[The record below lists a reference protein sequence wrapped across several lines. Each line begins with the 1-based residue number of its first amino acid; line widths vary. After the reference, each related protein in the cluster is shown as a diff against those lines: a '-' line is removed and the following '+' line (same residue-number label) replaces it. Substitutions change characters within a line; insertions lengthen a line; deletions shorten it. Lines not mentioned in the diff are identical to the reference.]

1 MQLPLIAQPTPL
13 PPPSLELIGT
23 QGDIRYYDQ
32 PAKGVLN
39 SPESTGMPFWSIN
52 PYVGCAFGCAYCYAR
67 YAHRYVA
74 ERKTAAGSDEG
85 HELTE
90 LPSWLAFERR
100 IFVKRNAADVL
111 RETLRA
117 GKSQKPKA
125 RSQRTAQP
133 SHESQ
138 VTSHDQSPIPD
149 SRFPIPDDSRVTSH
163 ESRLAKLWKG
173 ETVVIG
179 TATDPYQPAERTY
192 RVTRSLL
199 EVLAGEKGMSVVIIT
214 KSALIT
220 RDVDLLAEI
229 ANRSK
234 LTIHLSLI
242 TLDRELARRI
252 EPRAPTPE
260 ARVRALERLAA
271 ANIDVGINVM
281 PVLPGITDRPA
292 MLDAVVR
299 RVKAAG
305 ASHVNAC
312 ALRLRSTARKRYLPF
327 IELEF
332 PRLASAYR
340 VAYTGRD
347 QVSDTYR
354 EGLSRFMRERCRKHG
369 ITYGSRRDRVESLN
383 MDEPEVMET
392 DQLALSL
399 DGMAEAD
406 GGRRMG
412 HHTLRHLPSAL
423 RHQFLVRAK

>member
-1 MQLPLIAQPTPL
+1 MQLPLIAPPE
-13 PPPSLELIGT
+13 PPPPPPLELIGS

-39 SPESTGMPFWSIN
+39 GPEVTGMGFWSIN

-85 HELTE
+85 HVLTE

-111 RETLRA
+111 RETLR
-117 GKSQKPKA
+117 GHRPQGTGHKRGQSSEVRGQ
-125 RSQRTAQP
+125 S
-133 SHESQ
+133 SESTPEPHAPRPEPR
-138 VTSHDQSPIPD
+138 V
-149 SRFPIPDDSRVTSH
+149 SR
-163 ESRLAKLWKG
+163 LWKG

-179 TATDPYQPAERTY
+179 TATDPYQPAERLF
-192 RVTRSLL
+192 RVTRGVL
-199 EVLAGEKGMSVVIIT
+199 EVLAQEKGLSVCIIT

-220 RDVDLLAEI
+220 RDVDLLATLS
-229 ANRSK
+229 NRSK

-260 ARVRALERLAA
+260 ARVRALERLSAA
-271 ANIDVGINVM
+271 GIDVGINVM

-292 MLDAVVR
+292 MLDAVIR
-299 RVKAAG
+299 RVSDAG

-312 ALRLRSTARKRYLPF
+312 ALRLQSAARTRYLPF
-327 IELEF
+327 IESEF
-332 PRLASAYR
+332 PRLYPAYRSAYSGGYQMND
-340 VAYTGRD
+340 A
-347 QVSDTYR
+347 YR

-369 ITYGSRRDRVESLN
+369 IWYGHSRDRDDSPEEE
-383 MDEPEVMET
+383 EPEVRAT
-392 DQLALSL
+392 DQLDLPLSSEL
-399 DGMAEAD
+399 
-406 GGRRMG
+406 
-412 HHTLRHLPSAL
+412 
-423 RHQFLVRAK
+423 

>member
-1 MQLPLIAQPTPL
+1 MQLPLIASPL
-13 PPPSLELIGT
+13 PPPPSLELIGT

-90 LPSWLAFERR
+90 LPAWLAFERR
-100 IFVKRNAADVL
+100 IFIKRNAADVL
-111 RETLRA
+111 RETLRGHRPQA
-117 GKSQKPKA
+117 TGQKRRSVVGGRKS
-125 RSQRTAQP
+125 
-133 SHESQ
+133 E
-138 VTSHDQSPIPD
+138 DD
-149 SRFPIPDDSRVTSH
+149 SRFTIHDSRIS
-163 ESRLAKLWKG
+163 KLWKG

-192 RVTRSLL
+192 RVTRSVL
-199 EVLAGEKGMSVVIIT
+199 EVLSGEKGLSVCIIT
-214 KSALIT
+214 KSALVT
-220 RDVDLLAEI
+220 RDIDLLAAL

-234 LTIHLSLI
+234 LVIHLSLI

-271 ANIDVGINVM
+271 AGIDVGINVM

-305 ASHVNAC
+305 ASHINAC
-312 ALRLRSTARKRYLPF
+312 ALRLQSAARKRYLPF

-332 PRLASAYR
+332 PRLASSYR

-347 QVSDTYR
+347 QVSDAYR

-369 ITYGSRRDRVESLN
+369 ITYGSRRQQLASPDDDVPEAPES
-383 MDEPEVMET
+383 
-392 DQLALSL
+392 DQLSLSNL
-399 DGMAEAD
+399 
-406 GGRRMG
+406 
-412 HHTLRHLPSAL
+412 
-423 RHQFLVRAK
+423 

>member
-1 MQLPLIAQPTPL
+1 MQLPLITPPEPS
-13 PPPSLELIGT
+13 PPPPLELIGT

-90 LPSWLAFERR
+90 LPPWLAFERR
-100 IFVKRNAADVL
+100 IFIKRNAAEVL
-111 RETLRA
+111 RETLRGHRPEA
-117 GKSQKPKA
+117 TGHRRGQRSEL
-125 RSQRTAQP
+125 RSQSGSPP
-133 SHESQ
+133 SHESP
-138 VTSHDQSPIPD
+138 VTSHQSITSHQSPVT
-149 SRFPIPDDSRVTSH
+149 SHQSRVTKIW
-163 ESRLAKLWKG
+163 RG
-173 ETVVIG
+173 EPIVIG

-192 RVTRSLL
+192 RVTRSVL
-199 EVLAGEKGMSVVIIT
+199 EVLAGEKGLSVCVIT

-220 RDVDLLAEI
+220 RDIDVLREL
-229 ANRSK
+229 ANRSSF
-234 LTIHLSLI
+234 TIHLSLI

-271 ANIDVGINVM
+271 AGIDVGINVM

-299 RVKAAG
+299 RVKDAG
-305 ASHVNAC
+305 ASHINAC
-312 ALRLRSTARKRYLPF
+312 ALRLQSAARKRYLPF
-327 IELEF
+327 IEMEF
-332 PRLASAYR
+332 PTLYPAYR
-340 VAYTGRD
+340 TAYSGGS
-347 QVSDTYR
+347 QMNDTYR

-369 ITYGSRRDRVESLN
+369 IWYGHSRDRETTAV
-383 MDEPEVMET
+383 DEPEVLET
-392 DQLALSL
+392 NQLALSL
-399 DGMAEAD
+399 DGRSEVGCQKPD
-406 GGRRMG
+406 EK
-412 HHTLRHLPSAL
+412 TPPTSDLRHLISVS
-423 RHQFLVRAK
+423 R

>member
-1 MQLPLIAQPTPL
+1 MQLPLLVSSSPPPP

-39 SPESTGMPFWSIN
+39 GPEVTGMGFWSIN

-74 ERKTAAGSDEG
+74 ERKTDAGSDTG
-85 HELTE
+85 HELTD

-100 IFVKRNAADVL
+100 IFVKRNAPEVL
-111 RETLRA
+111 RETLV
-117 GKSQKPKA
+117 K
-125 RSQRTAQP
+125 T
-133 SHESQ
+133 
-138 VTSHDQSPIPD
+138 
-149 SRFPIPDDSRVTSH
+149 DSRV
-163 ESRLAKLWKG
+163 AKLWKG

-179 TATDPYQPAERTY
+179 TATDPYQPAERQF
-192 RVTRSLL
+192 RVTRGVL
-199 EVLAGEKGMSVVIIT
+199 EVLAGEKGLSVCIIT
-214 KSALIT
+214 KSAIIT
-220 RDVDLLAEI
+220 RDVDLLATI
-229 ANRSK
+229 ANRSR

-260 ARVRALERLAA
+260 ARLRALERLAA
-271 ANIDVGINVM
+271 ANIDVGINIM

-299 RVKAAG
+299 RVKDAG

-312 ALRLRSTARKRYLPF
+312 ALRLRSSARKRYLPF
-327 IELEF
+327 IESEF

-340 VAYTGRD
+340 SAFSAGYQMGD
-347 QVSDTYR
+347 AYR

-369 ITYGSRRDRVESLN
+369 IFYGHSRERNEA
-383 MDEPEVMET
+383 PEVIVPNVEPSG
-392 DQLALSL
+392 QLPLDLSF
-399 DGMAEAD
+399 
-406 GGRRMG
+406 
-412 HHTLRHLPSAL
+412 S
-423 RHQFLVRAK
+423 

>member
-1 MQLPLIAQPTPL
+1 MQLPLIASPS
-13 PPPSLELIGT
+13 PPPPPPLEVIGT

-39 SPESTGMPFWSIN
+39 GPEVTGMGFWSIN
-52 PYVGCAFGCAYCYAR
+52 PYIGCAFGCAYCYAR

-74 ERKTAAGSDEG
+74 ERKTDAGSDEA

-100 IFVKRNAADVL
+100 IFVKRNAAEVL
-111 RETLRA
+111 RETLTGHRPQA
-117 GKSQKPKA
+117 GKGQRPEARGQK
-125 RSQRTAQP
+125 TAPP
-133 SHESQ
+133 SHESRI
-138 VTSHDQSPIPD
+138 TN
-149 SRFPIPDDSRVTSH
+149 
-163 ESRLAKLWKG
+163 LWKG
-173 ETVVIG
+173 EAIVIG
-179 TATDPYQPAERTY
+179 TATDPYQPAERTF
-192 RVTRSLL
+192 RVTRGVL
-199 EVLAGEKGMSVVIIT
+199 EVLAEEKGLSVCIIT
-214 KSALIT
+214 KSAIIT
-220 RDVDLLAEI
+220 RDIDLLATL

-271 ANIDVGINVM
+271 ANIDVGINIM

-312 ALRLRSTARKRYLPF
+312 ALRLQSAARKRYLPF
-327 IELEF
+327 IESEF
-332 PRLASAYR
+332 PKLYSAYR
-340 VAYTGRD
+340 TTFSGGYQMGDA
-347 QVSDTYR
+347 YR

-369 ITYGSRRDRVESLN
+369 IWYGHSRDRVDSTAI
-383 MDEPEVMET
+383 DEPEAPET
-392 DQLALSL
+392 NQLALDLETHDS
-399 DGMAEAD
+399 
-406 GGRRMG
+406 
-412 HHTLRHLPSAL
+412 
-423 RHQFLVRAK
+423 

>member
-100 IFVKRNAADVL
+100 IFVKRNAAEVL

-125 RSQRTAQP
+125 RAQRTAP
-133 SHESQ
+133 SSHESRF
-138 VTSHDQSPIPD
+138 TIHDSPAE
-149 SRFPIPDDSRVTSH
+149 SRVTSH
-163 ESRLAKLWKG
+163 ESRLAKLWKN

-199 EVLAGEKGMSVVIIT
+199 EVLAEEKGMSVCIIT

-299 RVKAAG
+299 RVKSAG

-312 ALRLRSTARKRYLPF
+312 ALRLQSTARKRYLPF

-332 PRLASAYR
+332 PRLASSYR
-340 VAYTGRD
+340 IAYTGRD

-369 ITYGSRRDRVESLN
+369 IAYGYRNARVNLTVTA
-383 MDEPEVMET
+383 EPEIPET
-392 DQLALSL
+392 DQMAL
-399 DGMAEAD
+399 E
-406 GGRRMG
+406 
-412 HHTLRHLPSAL
+412 
-423 RHQFLVRAK
+423 LVTRDS

>member
-1 MQLPLIAQPTPL
+1 MQLPLIAPL
-13 PPPSLELIGT
+13 EPPPPPSLELIGT

-74 ERKTAAGSDEG
+74 ERKTAAGSDDH

-100 IFVKRNAADVL
+100 IFVKRNAAEVL
-111 RETLRA
+111 REMLQSHRPQATGHRKA
-117 GKSQKPKA
+117 SQ
-125 RSQRTAQP
+125 SAQSP
-133 SHESQ
+133 SHES
-138 VTSHDQSPIPD
+138 
-149 SRFPIPDDSRVTSH
+149 RVTKVW
-163 ESRLAKLWKG
+163 RG
-173 ETVVIG
+173 EPIVIG
-179 TATDPYQPAERTY
+179 TATDPYQPAERTF
-192 RVTRSLL
+192 RITRSVL
-199 EVLAGEKGMSVVIIT
+199 EVLAGEKGLSLCIIT

-220 RDVDLLAEI
+220 RDIDVLREL
-229 ANRSK
+229 ANRSSF
-234 LTIHLSLI
+234 TIHLSLI

-271 ANIDVGINVM
+271 AGIDVGINVM

-299 RVKAAG
+299 RVTEAG

-312 ALRLRSTARKRYLPF
+312 ALRLQSTARRRYLPF

-332 PRLASAYR
+332 PRLAPAYR
-340 VAYTGRD
+340 IAYQGRD
-347 QVSDTYR
+347 QVSDAYR

-369 ITYGSRRDRVESLN
+369 IRYGYRGYRESTVV
-383 MDEPEVMET
+383 DEPQVQESG
-392 DQLALSL
+392 QLAFALTSDLSF
-399 DGMAEAD
+399 
-406 GGRRMG
+406 
-412 HHTLRHLPSAL
+412 S
-423 RHQFLVRAK
+423 